1 MEADEN
7 DPWTFYWVRF
17 IGNSVPRY
25 MKRINLTY
33 KNPIMTEKEL
43 PSVYQNVI
51 NIVEYSKN
59 DGPKDFYYQSKM
71 FAILNDL
78 ELHFPKNYNT
88 VPQTSDLYD
97 QALRYI
103 INNYEEQITVSD
115 LVNYLNIDRSYLFR
129 IFKKH
134 SSTSPQEF
142 LINYRLNKASELLK
156 NSENS
161 VEYVALSCGFL
172 SYQSFFRFFKKKFGI
187 SPSEYQKK
195 FGE

>member
-1 MEADEN
+1 ME
-7 DPWTFYWVRF
+7 
-17 IGNSVPRY
+17 
-25 MKRINLTY
+25 RINLTY
-33 KNPIMTEKEL
+33 KNPIMTKREL
-43 PSVYQNVI
+43 PNVYQNVI
-51 NIVEYSKN
+51 DIVEHSKA

-78 ELHFPKNYNT
+78 ESHFPKSFNSA
-88 VPQTSDLYD
+88 PQTSDLYD

-103 INNYEEQITVSD
+103 INNYEEQITVND

-134 SSTSPQEF
+134 SSNSPQEF
-142 LINYRLNKASELLK
+142 LINYRLDKASELLK

-172 SYQSFFRFFKKKFGI
+172 SYQSFFRFFKKKYGI
-187 SPSEYQKK
+187 SPSSYQKK
-195 FGE
+195 YGE